1 MKRRINVR
9 GIIYNNGRLFAVR
22 HRRPEGEADF
32 WCTPGGGLEDGESLT
47 DGIRR
52 EIIEETGV
60 TPVVG
65 RILAIQQFTKD
76 PAVVYDYDEFL
87 EFFFHIEN
95 ADDFEHINLA
105 ATSHG
110 EAEIK
115 DAAFVEIENTEVLPK
130 FLRSFNYST
139 IADNLG
145 VVIVDELTHHE
156 QS

>member
-22 HRRPEGEADF
+22 HRRPKGEADF

-95 ADDFEHINLA
+95 ADDFEHIDLA

-110 EAEIK
+110 EVEIK
-115 DAAFVEIENTEVLPK
+115 DAAFIDPQTADLHPV
-130 FLRSFNYST
+130 FLQTMDLASAIAQQST
-139 IADNLG
+139 RYINAMNR
-145 VVIVDELTHHE
+145 
-156 QS
+156 